1 MTRHTLPDLTLAC
14 LSCGQTFVFTAG
26 ERELLHLR
34 GVQHTPEF
42 CAACARR
49 ASLLAPARPAGD
61 GDTAPL
67 GSTARVADDQR
78 ARQQHAP
85 RQRGLA

>member
-34 GVQHTPEF
+34 GVQHTP
-42 CAACARR
+42 
-49 ASLLAPARPAGD
+49 
-61 GDTAPL
+61 
-67 GSTARVADDQR
+67 
-78 ARQQHAP
+78 
-85 RQRGLA
+85 